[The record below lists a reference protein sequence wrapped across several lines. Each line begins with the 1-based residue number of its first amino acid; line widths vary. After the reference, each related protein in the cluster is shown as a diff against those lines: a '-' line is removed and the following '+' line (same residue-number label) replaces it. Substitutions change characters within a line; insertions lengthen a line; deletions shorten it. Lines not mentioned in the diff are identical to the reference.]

1 MYKGITNL
9 IIGKKSNLSQ
19 RLAKKL
25 KNNVALISAEEI
37 LNDIT
42 VLNSYVGQM
51 INIIFN
57 NFQTASKLG
66 DMSEPE
72 HYIAYSI
79 GATSK
84 VLEFAKEGAL
94 KINKI
99 IYTSSSSVYGNNIL
113 CKESDEVQP
122 TSLHA
127 SLKVANEKLIA
138 QYCNEHSINYTIAR
152 IFNMYGGDDYFSVI
166 SKLLE
171 CCQNGTP
178 FTVANHGSAIRDFIY
193 IDDVVA
199 IYEQLLQVENLPIV
213 NLGTGE
219 GISIKNIIDFLK
231 LHNIDLHV
239 NSIVKEEIKMST
251 ADNNLLLEQLA
262 IKKFIKVDEYLLNE
276 MRNYK

>member
-1 MYKGITNL
+1 
-9 IIGKKSNLSQ
+9 
-19 RLAKKL
+19 
-25 KNNVALISAEEI
+25 
-37 LNDIT
+37 
-42 VLNSYVGQM
+42 
-51 INIIFN
+51 
-57 NFQTASKLG
+57 
-66 DMSEPE
+66 
-72 HYIAYSI
+72 
-79 GATSK
+79 
-84 VLEFAKEGAL
+84 
-94 KINKI
+94 
-99 IYTSSSSVYGNNIL
+99 
-113 CKESDEVQP
+113 
-122 TSLHA
+122 
-127 SLKVANEKLIA
+127 
-138 QYCNEHSINYTIAR
+138 
-152 IFNMYGGDDYFSVI
+152 MYGGDDHFSVI

-171 CCQNGTP
+171 CCQNGIP